1 MRLIM
6 PFHACRR
13 HISMGAC
20 ALACLLGACAHVH
33 THVPRSSDIPPAIR
47 INGIMVDSANQ
58 LALYTY
64 ANDTTNHSN
73 CMDACTAKWLPF
85 YAGEHDAN
93 RGDFSV
99 FTRQDGR
106 KQWALAGKPLYF
118 RVEDAQT
125 GTKTEKADESKADES
140 GWKVFRITP

>member
-6 PFHACRR
+6 PFHACRH
-13 HISMGAC
+13 HILMGAC

-33 THVPRSSDIPPAIR
+33 TNVPRSSDIPPAIR

-64 ANDTTNHSN
+64 ANDTANHSN
-73 CMDACTAKWLPF
+73 CMDACTTQWLPF
-85 YAGEHDAN
+85 YASEHDAN

-118 RVEDAQT
+118 RAEDAQS
-125 GTKTEKADESKADES
+125 GAKAEEADES
-140 GWKVFRITP
+140 GWKVFRVTP